1 MPIIGVR
8 LKDTR
13 QERHISQ
20 RELARRCGLGE
31 NSLYLYENN
40 KGDPSVDSLI
50 SIAKELRVST
60 DYLLGLSDKPLGQL
74 GDELRP
80 DEQHL
85 LMAYNA
91 GDSKTLFEVITE
103 RLKRTPQND

>member
-1 MPIIGVR
+1 MPIIGER
-8 LKDTR
+8 LKGAW
-13 QERHISQ
+13 QQRHISQ

-60 DYLLGLSDKPLGQL
+60 DYLLGLSDNPLGHF
-74 GDELRP
+74 GDELRS
-80 DEQHL
+80 DEQRL
-85 LMAYNA
+85 LEAYNS
-91 GDSKTLFEVITE
+91 GDSKVLLEAITE
-103 RLKRTPQND
+103 RLKLIS